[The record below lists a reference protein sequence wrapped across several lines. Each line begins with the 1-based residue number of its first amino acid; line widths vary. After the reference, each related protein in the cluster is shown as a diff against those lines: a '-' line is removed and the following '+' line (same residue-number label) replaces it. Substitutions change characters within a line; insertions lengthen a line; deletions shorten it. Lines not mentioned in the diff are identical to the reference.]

1 MKRLFT
7 IISLFLVILIT
18 GGCSTT
24 RGVKVTSCSVSS
36 ITPNGLKGIKA
47 ILDVGIINPMM
58 NLTITKINGVINNN
72 GQEFATFE
80 AGKVSVPRKSEGV
93 YPLPC
98 SGVISKGIGLSD
110 LLKLALNQNFDGMTV
125 DPCIPAD
132 WKEFSV
138 TRKWRG
144 AEYRIHVS
152 NPEGVE
158 KGVFLSDHYPVEAD
172 FEF

>member
-18 GGCSTT
+18 GGCSTA

-125 DPCIPAD
+125 DMTVKVKLKCGLG
-132 WKEFSV
+132 KTV
-138 TRKWRG
+138 
-144 AEYRIHVS
+144 RIKDLKITELMEPKVAAAYLDLII
-152 NPEGVE
+152 NETII
-158 KGVFLSDHYPVEAD
+158 
-172 FEF
+172 

>member
-110 LLKLALNQNFDGMTV
+110 LLKLDLNQNFDGMTV
-125 DPCIPAD
+125 DMTVKVKLKCGLG
-132 WKEFSV
+132 KTV
-138 TRKWRG
+138 
-144 AEYRIHVS
+144 RIKDLKITELMEPKVAAAYLDLII
-152 NPEGVE
+152 NETII
-158 KGVFLSDHYPVEAD
+158 
-172 FEF
+172 

>member
-1 MKRLFT
+1 M
-7 IISLFLVILIT
+7 
-18 GGCSTT
+18 
-24 RGVKVTSCSVSS
+24 TSCSVSS

-47 ILDVGIINPMM
+47 ILDVGIINHMM

-125 DPCIPAD
+125 DMTVKVKLKCGLG
-132 WKEFSV
+132 KTV
-138 TRKWRG
+138 
-144 AEYRIHVS
+144 RIKDLKITELMEPKVAAAYLDLII
-152 NPEGVE
+152 NETII
-158 KGVFLSDHYPVEAD
+158 
-172 FEF
+172 

>member
-1 MKRLFT
+1 M
-7 IISLFLVILIT
+7 
-18 GGCSTT
+18 
-24 RGVKVTSCSVSS
+24 TSCSVSS

-125 DPCIPAD
+125 DMTVKVKLKCGLG
-132 WKEFSV
+132 KTV
-138 TRKWRG
+138 
-144 AEYRIHVS
+144 RIKDLKITELMEPKVAAAYLDLII
-152 NPEGVE
+152 NETII
-158 KGVFLSDHYPVEAD
+158 
-172 FEF
+172 

>member
-125 DPCIPAD
+125 DMTVKVKLKCGLG
-132 WKEFSV
+132 KTV
-138 TRKWRG
+138 
-144 AEYRIHVS
+144 RIKDLKITELMEPKVAAAYLDLII
-152 NPEGVE
+152 NETII
-158 KGVFLSDHYPVEAD
+158 
-172 FEF
+172 

>member
-1 MKRLFT
+1 M
-7 IISLFLVILIT
+7 
-18 GGCSTT
+18 
-24 RGVKVTSCSVSS
+24 TSCSVSS

-110 LLKLALNQNFDGMTV
+110 LLKLAPNQNFDGMTV
-125 DPCIPAD
+125 DMTVKVKLKCGLG
-132 WKEFSV
+132 KTV
-138 TRKWRG
+138 
-144 AEYRIHVS
+144 RIKDLKITELMEPKVAAAYLDLII
-152 NPEGVE
+152 NETII
-158 KGVFLSDHYPVEAD
+158 
-172 FEF
+172 